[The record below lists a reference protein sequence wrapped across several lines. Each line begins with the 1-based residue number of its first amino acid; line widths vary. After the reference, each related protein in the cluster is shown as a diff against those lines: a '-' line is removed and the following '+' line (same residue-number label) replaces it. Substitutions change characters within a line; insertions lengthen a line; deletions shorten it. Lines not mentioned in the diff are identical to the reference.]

1 MNLIFLGPPGAGKG
15 TYAKR
20 VVEKYNIPHIST
32 GDIFREA
39 IAKGT
44 ELGKKVQDLVNFG
57 LLVPDELTN
66 ALVEERLKQDDCQK
80 GFILD
85 GYPRTL
91 NQAQV
96 LNEML
101 KKMGKEL
108 DGAIYFEVDEE
119 TVVQR
124 ISTRRVCSKCGKVY
138 NVITLPSKVEGICD
152 DCGGVLIQRDD
163 DKEDIVRNR
172 YKVYIEKTSPLI
184 EYYKNQNKLFTLDS
198 RKSVEEVMKI
208 LFNILGG
215 FEKK

>member
-44 ELGKKVQDLVNFG
+44 ELGRKVQDIVNSG
-57 LLVPDELTN
+57 NLVPDELTN
-66 ALVEERLKQDDCQK
+66 ALVEERLKQDDCKK

-91 NQAQV
+91 NQAQA

-152 DCGGVLIQRDD
+152 DCGGTLIQRDD
-163 DKEDIVRNR
+163 DKEDIVRSR
-172 YKVYIEKTSPLI
+172 YRVYIEKTSPLI
-184 EYYKNQNKLFTLDS
+184 EYYKNQNKLFTLDG

>member
-1 MNLIFLGPPGAGKG
+1 MNLVFLGPPGAGKG

-20 VVEKYNIPHIST
+20 LVEKYNIPHIST

-44 ELGKKVQDLVNFG
+44 ELGKKVQDIVNSG
-57 LLVPDELTN
+57 NLVPDELTN
-66 ALVEERLKQDDCQK
+66 ALVEERLKQPDCAN

-91 NQAQV
+91 NQAQA
-96 LNEML
+96 LDSML
-101 KKMGKEL
+101 STMGKTL

-138 NVITLPSKVEGICD
+138 NLITLPPKQDGICD
-152 DCGGVLIQRDD
+152 DCGGQLILRED
-163 DKEDIVRNR
+163 DKEEVVRSR
-172 YKVYIEKTSPLI
+172 YRVYIEKTSPLI
-184 EYYKNQNKLFTLDS
+184 EYYRNQNKLFTLDG
-198 RKSVEEVMKI
+198 RKSVEEVMKM

-215 FEKK
+215 IETK

>member
-20 VVEKYNIPHIST
+20 VVEKYIIPHIST

-44 ELGKKVQDLVNFG
+44 ELGRKVQDIVNSG
-57 LLVPDELTN
+57 NLVPDELTN
-66 ALVEERLKQDDCQK
+66 ALVEERLKQDDCKK

-91 NQAQV
+91 NQAQA

-152 DCGGVLIQRDD
+152 DCGGTLIQRDD
-163 DKEDIVRNR
+163 DKEDIVRSR
-172 YKVYIEKTSPLI
+172 YRVYIEKTSPLI
-184 EYYKNQNKLFTLDS
+184 EYYKNQNKLFTLDG

>member
-20 VVEKYNIPHIST
+20 VVEKYSIPHIST

-44 ELGKKVQDLVNFG
+44 ELGKKVQDIVNSG
-57 LLVPDELTN
+57 NLVPDELTN
-66 ALVEERLKQDDCQK
+66 ALVEERLQQPDCEK

-91 NQAQV
+91 NQAQA
-96 LNEML
+96 LDNML
-101 KKMGKEL
+101 TKMGKTL
-108 DGAIYFEVDEE
+108 TGALYFEVDEE

-138 NVITLPSKVEGICD
+138 NLITLPPKVEGICD
-152 DCGGVLIQRDD
+152 DCGGQLIQRDD
-163 DKEDIVRNR
+163 DKEDVVRGR
-172 YKVYIEKTSPLI
+172 FRVYIEKTSPLI
-184 EYYKNQNKLFTLDS
+184 EYYRNQNKLFTLDG
-198 RKSVEEVMKI
+198 RKSVEEVMKM

-215 FEKK
+215 LE

>member
-1 MNLIFLGPPGAGKG
+1 MNLVFLGPPGAGKG

-20 VVEKYNIPHIST
+20 LVEKYNIPHIST

-44 ELGKKVQDLVNFG
+44 ELGKKVQDIVNSG
-57 LLVPDELTN
+57 NLVPDELTN
-66 ALVEERLKQDDCQK
+66 ALVEDRLKQPDCAN

-91 NQAQV
+91 NQAQA
-96 LNEML
+96 LDSIL
-101 KKMGKEL
+101 SAMGKTL
-108 DGAIYFEVDEE
+108 DEAIYFEVDEE

-138 NVITLPSKVEGICD
+138 NLITLPPKQVGICD
-152 DCGGVLIQRDD
+152 DCGGQLIQRED
-163 DKEDIVRNR
+163 DKEEVVRSR
-172 YKVYIEKTSPLI
+172 YRVYIEKTSPLI
-184 EYYKNQNKLFTLDS
+184 EYYRNQNKLFTLDG
-198 RKSVEEVMKI
+198 RKSVEEVMKM

-215 FEKK
+215 IETK

>member
-1 MNLIFLGPPGAGKG
+1 MNLVFLGPPGAGKG

-20 VVEKYNIPHIST
+20 LVEKYNIPHIST

-44 ELGKKVQDLVNFG
+44 ELGKKVQDIVNSG
-57 LLVPDELTN
+57 NLVPDELTN
-66 ALVEERLKQDDCQK
+66 ALVEERLKQPDCAD

-91 NQAQV
+91 NQAQA
-96 LNEML
+96 LDSML
-101 KKMGKEL
+101 SAMGRTL

-138 NVITLPSKVEGICD
+138 NLITLPPKQDGICD
-152 DCGGVLIQRDD
+152 DCGGQLIQRED
-163 DKEDIVRNR
+163 DKEEVVRSR
-172 YKVYIEKTSPLI
+172 YRVYIEKTSPLI
-184 EYYKNQNKLFTLDS
+184 EYYRNQNKLFTLDG
-198 RKSVEEVMKI
+198 RKSVEEVMKM

-215 FEKK
+215 IEKK

>member
-44 ELGKKVQDLVNFG
+44 ELGKKVQDIVNSG
-57 LLVPDELTN
+57 NLVPDELTN
-66 ALVEERLKQDDCQK
+66 ALVGERLNQPDCQN

-85 GYPRTL
+85 GYPRTI
-91 NQAQV
+91 NQATT
-96 LNEML
+96 LDGIL
-101 KKMGKEL
+101 SRMGKKL
-108 DGAIYFEVDEE
+108 DGALYFEVDEE
-119 TVVQR
+119 TVVAR

-138 NVITLPSKVEGICD
+138 NTITLPSKVEGVCD
-152 DCGGVLIQRDD
+152 DCGGELIQRDD
-163 DKEDIVRNR
+163 DKEEVVRGR
-172 YKVYIEKTSPLI
+172 YRVYIEKTSPLI
-184 EYYKNQNKLFTLDS
+184 EYYRNQNKLFTLDG

-215 FEKK
+215 IEKK

>member
-20 VVEKYNIPHIST
+20 VVEKYSIPHIST

-44 ELGKKVQDLVNFG
+44 ELGKKVQDIVNSG
-57 LLVPDELTN
+57 NLVPDELTY
-66 ALVEERLKQDDCQK
+66 ALVEERLKQPDCEN

-91 NQAQV
+91 NQAQALDNMLTRMGRV
-96 LNEML
+96 LT
-101 KKMGKEL
+101 
-108 DGAIYFEVDEE
+108 GALYFEVDEE

-138 NVITLPSKVEGICD
+138 NLITLPSKVEGICD
-152 DCGGVLIQRDD
+152 DCGGQLIQRDD
-163 DKEDIVRNR
+163 DKEDVVRGR
-172 YKVYIEKTSPLI
+172 FRVYIEKTSPLI
-184 EYYKNQNKLFTLDS
+184 EYYRNQNKLFTLDG
-198 RKSVEEVMKI
+198 RKSVEEVMKM

-215 FEKK
+215 LE

>member
-1 MNLIFLGPPGAGKG
+1 MNLVFLGPPGAGKG

-44 ELGKKVQDLVNFG
+44 ELGKKVQDIVNSG
-57 LLVPDELTN
+57 NLVPDELTN
-66 ALVEERLKQDDCQK
+66 ALVEERLKQPDCAN

-91 NQAQV
+91 NQAKA
-96 LNEML
+96 LDEML
-101 KKMGKEL
+101 SAMGKAL
-108 DGAIYFEVDEE
+108 CAAIYFEIDEE

-138 NVITLPSKVEGICD
+138 NLITLPPKTEGICD
-152 DCGGVLIQRDD
+152 DCGGQLIQRED
-163 DKEDIVRNR
+163 DKEDVVRGR
-172 YKVYIEKTSPLI
+172 YRVYIEKTSPLI
-184 EYYKNQNKLFTLDS
+184 EYYRNQNKLFTLDG
-198 RKSVEEVMKI
+198 RKSVEEVMKM

-215 FEKK
+215 IEKK

>member
-20 VVEKYNIPHIST
+20 IVEKYNIPHIST

-44 ELGKKVQDLVNFG
+44 ELGKKVQDIVNSG
-57 LLVPDELTN
+57 NLVPDELTN
-66 ALVEERLKQDDCQK
+66 ALVEERLKQPDCEN

-91 NQAQV
+91 NQAQA
-96 LNEML
+96 LDGML
-101 KKMGKEL
+101 KNMGKTL
-108 DGAIYFEVDEE
+108 DGALYFEVDEE

-152 DCGGVLIQRDD
+152 DCGGELIQRDD
-163 DKEDIVRNR
+163 DKEEIVRSR
-172 YKVYIEKTSPLI
+172 YRVYIEKTSPLI
-184 EYYKNQNKLFTLDS
+184 EYYKNQNKLFTLDG
-198 RKSVEEVMKI
+198 RKSVEEVMKM

-215 FEKK
+215 IQKQ

>member
-44 ELGKKVQDLVNFG
+44 ELGRKVQDIVNSG
-57 LLVPDELTN
+57 NLVPDELTN
-66 ALVEERLKQDDCQK
+66 ALVEERLKQDDCKK

-91 NQAQV
+91 NQAQA

-138 NVITLPSKVEGICD
+138 NVITLPSRVEGICD
-152 DCGGVLIQRDD
+152 DCGGTLIQRDD
-163 DKEDIVRNR
+163 DKEDIVRSR
-172 YKVYIEKTSPLI
+172 YRVYIEKTSPLI
-184 EYYKNQNKLFTLDS
+184 EYYKNQNKLFTLDG

>member
-1 MNLIFLGPPGAGKG
+1 MNLVFLGPPGAGKG

-44 ELGKKVQDLVNFG
+44 ELGKKVQDIVNSG
-57 LLVPDELTN
+57 NLVPDELTN
-66 ALVEERLKQDDCQK
+66 ALVEERLKQPDCAN

-91 NQAQV
+91 NQAQA
-96 LNEML
+96 LDEML
-101 KKMGKEL
+101 SAMGKIL
-108 DGAIYFEVDEE
+108 DAAIYFEVDEE

-138 NVITLPSKVEGICD
+138 NLITLPPKTEGICD
-152 DCGGVLIQRDD
+152 DCGGQLIQRED
-163 DKEDIVRNR
+163 DKEDVVRGR
-172 YKVYIEKTSPLI
+172 YRVYIEKTSPLI
-184 EYYKNQNKLFTLDS
+184 EYYRNQNKLFTLDG
-198 RKSVEEVMKI
+198 RKSVEEVMKM

-215 FEKK
+215 IEKK

>member
-1 MNLIFLGPPGAGKG
+1 MNLVFLGPPGAGKG

-20 VVEKYNIPHIST
+20 LVEKYNIPHIST

-44 ELGKKVQDLVNFG
+44 ELGKKVQNIVNSG
-57 LLVPDELTN
+57 NLVPDELTN
-66 ALVEERLKQDDCQK
+66 ALVEERLKQPDCAN

-91 NQAQV
+91 NQAQA
-96 LNEML
+96 LDSML
-101 KKMGKEL
+101 SAMGKTL

-138 NVITLPSKVEGICD
+138 NLITLPPKQDGICD
-152 DCGGVLIQRDD
+152 DCGGQLIQRED
-163 DKEDIVRNR
+163 DKEEVVRSR
-172 YKVYIEKTSPLI
+172 YRVYIEKTSPLI
-184 EYYKNQNKLFTLDS
+184 EYYRNQNKLFTLEG
-198 RKSVEEVMKI
+198 RKSVEEVMKM

-215 FEKK
+215 IETK

>member
-1 MNLIFLGPPGAGKG
+1 MNLVFLGPPGAGKG

-20 VVEKYNIPHIST
+20 LVEKYNIPHIST

-44 ELGKKVQDLVNFG
+44 ELGKKVQNIVNSG
-57 LLVPDELTN
+57 NLVPDELTN
-66 ALVEERLKQDDCQK
+66 ALVEERLKQPDCAN

-91 NQAQV
+91 NQAQA
-96 LNEML
+96 LDSML
-101 KKMGKEL
+101 SAMGKTL

-138 NVITLPSKVEGICD
+138 NLITLPPKQDGICD
-152 DCGGVLIQRDD
+152 DCGGQLIQRED
-163 DKEDIVRNR
+163 DKEEVVRSR
-172 YKVYIEKTSPLI
+172 YRVYIEKTSPLI
-184 EYYKNQNKLFTLDS
+184 EYYRNQNKLFTLDG
-198 RKSVEEVMKI
+198 RKSVEEVMKM

-215 FEKK
+215 IETK

>member
-44 ELGKKVQDLVNFG
+44 ELGRKVQDIVNSG
-57 LLVPDELTN
+57 NLVPDELTN
-66 ALVEERLKQDDCQK
+66 ALVEERLKQDDCKK

-91 NQAQV
+91 NQAQA

-152 DCGGVLIQRDD
+152 DCGGTLIQRDD
-163 DKEDIVRNR
+163 DKEDIVRSR
-172 YKVYIEKTSPLI
+172 YRVYIEKTSPLI
-184 EYYKNQNKLFTLDS
+184 EYYKNRNKLFTLDG

>member
-1 MNLIFLGPPGAGKG
+1 MNLVFLGPPGAGKG

-20 VVEKYNIPHIST
+20 LVEKYNIPHIST

-44 ELGKKVQDLVNFG
+44 ELGKKVQDIVNSG
-57 LLVPDELTN
+57 NLVPDELTN
-66 ALVEERLKQDDCQK
+66 ALVEERLKQPDCAN

-91 NQAQV
+91 NQAQA
-96 LNEML
+96 LDSML
-101 KKMGKEL
+101 SAMGKTL

-138 NVITLPSKVEGICD
+138 NLITLPPKQDGICD
-152 DCGGVLIQRDD
+152 DCGGQLIQRED
-163 DKEDIVRNR
+163 DKEEVVRSR
-172 YKVYIEKTSPLI
+172 YRVYIEKTSPLI
-184 EYYKNQNKLFTLDS
+184 EYYRNQNKLFTLDG
-198 RKSVEEVMKI
+198 RKSVEEVMKM

-215 FEKK
+215 IETK

>member
-20 VVEKYNIPHIST
+20 VVEKYSIPHIST

-44 ELGKKVQDLVNFG
+44 ELGKKVQDIVNSG
-57 LLVPDELTN
+57 NLVPDELTN
-66 ALVEERLKQDDCQK
+66 ALVEERLQQPDCDK

-91 NQAQV
+91 NQAQALDNMLTRMGRV
-96 LNEML
+96 LT
-101 KKMGKEL
+101 
-108 DGAIYFEVDEE
+108 GALYFEVDEE

-138 NVITLPSKVEGICD
+138 NLITLPSKVEGICD
-152 DCGGVLIQRDD
+152 DCGGHLIQRDD
-163 DKEDIVRNR
+163 DKEDVVRGR
-172 YKVYIEKTSPLI
+172 FRVYIEKTSPLI
-184 EYYKNQNKLFTLDS
+184 EYYRNQNKLFTLDG
-198 RKSVEEVMKI
+198 RKSVEEVMKM

-215 FEKK
+215 LE

>member
-1 MNLIFLGPPGAGKG
+1 MNLVFLGPPGAGKG

-20 VVEKYNIPHIST
+20 LVEKYNIPHIST

-44 ELGKKVQDLVNFG
+44 ELGKKVQDIVNSG
-57 LLVPDELTN
+57 NLVPDELTN
-66 ALVEERLKQDDCQK
+66 ALVEERLKQPDCAN

-91 NQAQV
+91 NQAQA
-96 LNEML
+96 LDSML
-101 KKMGKEL
+101 SAMGRTL

-138 NVITLPSKVEGICD
+138 NLITLPPKQDGICD
-152 DCGGVLIQRDD
+152 DCGGQLIQRED
-163 DKEDIVRNR
+163 DKEEVVRSR
-172 YKVYIEKTSPLI
+172 YRVYIEKTSPLI
-184 EYYKNQNKLFTLDS
+184 EYYRNQNKLFTLDG
-198 RKSVEEVMKI
+198 RKSVEEVMKM

-215 FEKK
+215 IEKK

>member
-1 MNLIFLGPPGAGKG
+1 MNLVFLGPPGAGKG

-20 VVEKYNIPHIST
+20 LVEKYNIPHIST

-44 ELGKKVQDLVNFG
+44 ELGKKVQDIVNSG
-57 LLVPDELTN
+57 NLVPDELTN
-66 ALVEERLKQDDCQK
+66 ALVEERLKQPDCAN

-91 NQAQV
+91 NQAQA
-96 LNEML
+96 LDSML
-101 KKMGKEL
+101 SAMGKTL

-138 NVITLPSKVEGICD
+138 NLITLPPKQDGICD
-152 DCGGVLIQRDD
+152 DCGGQLIQRED
-163 DKEDIVRNR
+163 DKEEVVRSR
-172 YKVYIEKTSPLI
+172 YRVYIEKTSPLI
-184 EYYKNQNKLFTLDS
+184 EYYRNQNKLFTLDA
-198 RKSVEEVMKI
+198 RKSVEEVMKM

-215 FEKK
+215 IETK

>member
-1 MNLIFLGPPGAGKG
+1 MNLVFLGPPGAGKG

-20 VVEKYNIPHIST
+20 LVEKYNIPHIST

-44 ELGKKVQDLVNFG
+44 ELGKKVQDIVNSG
-57 LLVPDELTN
+57 NLVPDELTN
-66 ALVEERLKQDDCQK
+66 ALVEERLKQPDCAN

-91 NQAQV
+91 NQAQA
-96 LNEML
+96 LDSML
-101 KKMGKEL
+101 SAMGKTL

-124 ISTRRVCSKCGKVY
+124 ISTRRMCSKCGKVY
-138 NVITLPSKVEGICD
+138 NLITLPPKQDGICD
-152 DCGGVLIQRDD
+152 DCGGQLIQRED
-163 DKEDIVRNR
+163 DKEEVVRSR
-172 YKVYIEKTSPLI
+172 YRVYIEKTSPLI
-184 EYYKNQNKLFTLDS
+184 EYYRNQNKLFTLDG
-198 RKSVEEVMKI
+198 RKSVEEVMKM

-215 FEKK
+215 IETK